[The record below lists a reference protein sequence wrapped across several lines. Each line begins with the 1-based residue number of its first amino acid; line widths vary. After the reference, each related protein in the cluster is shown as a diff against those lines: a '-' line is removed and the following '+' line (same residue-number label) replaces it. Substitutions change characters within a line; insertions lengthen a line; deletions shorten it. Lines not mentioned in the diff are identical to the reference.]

1 MSIIKS
7 SELAEFLIFNSDKG
21 LSNLEL
27 QVLMNLI
34 VIDYEN
40 TFKEPLLEDKLINFK
55 SYSFK
60 VSEKVYWKYR
70 NFGADSVTKP
80 KEAYLDL
87 PKERLKFLIER
98 LNFYNKKSY
107 WECVSIV
114 REYFE
119 NKGV

>member
-60 VSEKVYWKYR
+60 VSEKVYWKQR
-70 NFGADSVTKP
+70 NCGADSVTKP
-80 KEAYLDL
+80 KEAY
-87 PKERLKFLIER
+87 
-98 LNFYNKKSY
+98 
-107 WECVSIV
+107 
-114 REYFE
+114 
-119 NKGV
+119 